1 MTKKLSFAFGAILL
15 APAICGFTQDQTKSD
30 TTPDQ
35 KTQAV
40 REVKVTYGPSVQSLT
55 DTTAFITW
63 STNVSADTVLRYGTS
78 SDTLDKVA
86 QSPSG
91 GTTHS
96 VKLQNL
102 TPDTK
107 YYYRIGTS
115 APQATEP
122 MRGTASFTT
131 KPAKPTH

>member
-1 MTKKLSFAFGAILL
+1 MTKNLNFAFFAILL
-15 APAICGFTQDQTKSD
+15 APAICGFAQDQTKSH

-63 STNVSADTVLRYGTS
+63 STNVSAETVLRYGTS

-96 VKLQNL
+96 VHLKNL

-107 YYYRIGTS
+107 YYYRVGAG

-122 MRGTASFTT
+122 MSGTASFRTKPT
-131 KPAKPTH
+131 KPAH